1 MHPYSSHDII
11 ILCNSLSDPTYTY
24 PINQIMLKVRK
35 GKIYFFMTTLYPHI
49 LNVNDISNLSLPFP
63 SQISFPY
70 SSLAGPNI

>member
-1 MHPYSSHDII
+1 
-11 ILCNSLSDPTYTY
+11 
-24 PINQIMLKVRK
+24 MLKVRK

-49 LNVNDISNLSLPFP
+49 LNVNDISNLSLSFP